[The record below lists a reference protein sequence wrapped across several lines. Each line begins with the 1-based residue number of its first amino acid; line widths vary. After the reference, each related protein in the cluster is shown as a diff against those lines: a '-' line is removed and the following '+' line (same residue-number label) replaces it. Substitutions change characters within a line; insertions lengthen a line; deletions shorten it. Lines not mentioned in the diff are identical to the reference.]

1 MTRTDLVQLTDAG
14 ISEFID
20 NYFELMWSQNMDLF
34 DKVFH
39 AESALYSSQ
48 NGQISVRSHAV
59 YKDQMLNRTSPKDL
73 GNVRRDSVLAFDQLS
88 PSQAMLKVQLQMFGG
103 LMQDYLNIG
112 LIDGKWII
120 MAKVWDRVGDAV

>member
-1 MTRTDLVQLTDAG
+1 MTRTDLVELPDAG
-14 ISEFID
+14 IREFID
-20 NYFELMWSQNMDLF
+20 NYFELMWSQDMSLF
-34 DKVFH
+34 DQVFH
-39 AESALYSSQ
+39 SGSALYSSQ
-48 NGQISVRSHAV
+48 NGEFSVRSHAV

-73 GNVRRDSVLAFDQLS
+73 GNVRRDSVLYFDQLS
-88 PSQAMLKVQLQMFGG
+88 PNQALLKVQLQMFGG

>member
-1 MTRTDLVQLTDAG
+1 
-14 ISEFID
+14 
-20 NYFELMWSQNMDLF
+20 
-34 DKVFH
+34 
-39 AESALYSSQ
+39 
-48 NGQISVRSHAV
+48 
-59 YKDQMLNRTSPKDL
+59 MLNRTSPKEL

-88 PSQAMLKVQLQMFGG
+88 PNQAMLKVQLQMFGG